1 MSQPKTIVIKL
12 QEINQIALLE
22 GLPAHDKAALAKK
35 LQFKKF
41 KRGEIVINKGQ
52 PPSGLFFLLNGRLK
66 VVDYAANGREIG
78 FVFFEQFAHFGEL
91 SLLDNKPCSAS
102 IIATEPSTVAFLPMG
117 EARRLIYSTP
127 SISEKLLTQLA
138 TVIRKNN
145 EHIVMLGS
153 NNAHSRVCNL
163 LLKQAHTKGGE
174 LLIDQLPTHSEIAT
188 MTNTTRETVSRTLNR
203 LAEQGHIKKSG
214 RFIVILSK
222 SRLSALS
229 EE

>member
-1 MSQPKTIVIKL
+1 MNPPKTIIIKL
-12 QEINQIALLE
+12 QEVNQIDLLE
-22 GLPAHDKAALAKK
+22 GIPSHEKVALSKK
-35 LQFKKF
+35 FQFRIF

-66 VVDYAANGREIG
+66 VVDYSASGREIG
-78 FVFFEQFAHFGEL
+78 FIFIEQFAHFGEL

-102 IIATEPSTVAFLPMG
+102 IIATAPSTVAFLPIG
-117 EARRLIYSTP
+117 EARKLIYSTP

-138 TVIRKNN
+138 TIIRKNN

-153 NNAHSRVCNL
+153 NNAHSRICNL
-163 LLKQAHTKGGE
+163 LLKQAQNQNGK
-174 LLIDQLPTHSEIAT
+174 LLINQLPTHNEIAT

-222 SRLSALS
+222 SRLNALS